1 MMIGTRVRTRVHVH
15 ARQRGLP
22 GDAIRLHPDDG
33 WDMGH
38 AKYRP
43 TTGTS
48 V

>member
-1 MMIGTRVRTRVHVH
+1 MMIGTRVRTRVHVY
-15 ARQRGLP
+15 ACMQG
-22 GDAIRLHPDDG
+22 HPDDD
-33 WDMGH
+33 WDIGH